1 MNENV
6 LPKLESKT
14 MEFKDFLKNDE
25 KSLSWLKTVVAFA
38 NTIGGSFY
46 IGVDTETKELIGLS
60 KENIKSQVD
69 LFINKAITYLT
80 NKSQVELVN
89 KN

>member
-38 NTIGGSFY
+38 NRMVG
-46 IGVDTETKELIGLS
+46 
-60 KENIKSQVD
+60 
-69 LFINKAITYLT
+69 LFILGSILKP
-80 NKSQVELVN
+80 